1 MDPSAAHHCL
11 HSSPV
16 GDVAHFAVDM
26 LDDCVVVRVEGDLDM
41 ANAASFDETVEST
54 ASDSHLAIDL
64 RACTFVDSS
73 GMRAIAAAAKRHPRV
88 SVVATDPG
96 ILRVL
101 EITALDTMLAVH
113 ASLEEVR

>member
-1 MDPSAAHHCL
+1 MNASAAHHCL

-41 ANAASFDETVEST
+41 ANAASFDETVGST

-64 RACTFVDSS
+64 SACTFLDSS
-73 GMRAIAAAAKRHPRV
+73 GMRSIASAARRHRRV
-88 SVVATDPG
+88 SIVATDPA

-101 EITALDTMLAVH
+101 EITALDTMLPVH
-113 ASLEEVR
+113 ASLDDVR